1 MYRRPTAA
9 RLESQSVLMIECTIP
24 PDSTIAEWRRGLPSQ
39 ASAHRSLAWLTRL
52 FYRRAS
58 RLA

>member
-1 MYRRPTAA
+1 MFRRPTTDQLA
-9 RLESQSVLMIECTIP
+9 SQSVLMIECTIP
-24 PDSTIAEWRRGLPSQ
+24 PDSTIAEWRRSLP
-39 ASAHRSLAWLTRL
+39 AKPSAHRSPAWLTRL